1 MINLDA
7 ILNEYGQKA
16 VSLLKE
22 SVAPYRATGK
32 TEASIR
38 YEVKSDA
45 VGSRLT
51 VYGRKFFKAIETG
64 RGKRKS
70 AEYSGFD
77 QALDEYMRAKGFQ
90 SKTSKTGNVYYRIG
104 DQWFTGKSLAYLI
117 NSVIRSDLKIGDS
130 VYRSGGREVYSKQL
144 DELVI
149 ELKNK
154 IKEEIKK

>member
-51 VYGRKFFKAIETG
+51 VYGRKFFKSIETG

-77 QALDEYMRAKGFQ
+77 EALDEYMRAKGFQ

-104 DQWFTGKSLAYLI
+104 DQCFTGKSLAYLI
-117 NSVIRSDLKIGDS
+117 NKRGDS

>member
-22 SVAPYRATGK
+22 SIAPYKATGK

-38 YEVKSDA
+38 YEVKEEA
-45 VGSRLT
+45 TNYRLI
-51 VYGRKFFKAIETG
+51 VYGRKFFKGIETG

-77 QALDEYMRAKGFQ
+77 QGLDEWFRAKGFQ
-90 SKTSKTGNVYYRIG
+90 SKTSKGGIVYYKIG
-104 DQWFTGKSLAYLI
+104 DQWFTAKSLAWMI
-117 NSVIRSDLKIGDS
+117 NKRGDAT
-130 VYRSGGREVYSKQL
+130 YRAGGREVYSKQIEQL
-144 DELVI
+144 IL
-149 ELKNK
+149 ELKQD
-154 IKEEIKK
+154 IKNRIWQ